1 MKLQKLKKDKILVVA
16 AHPDDEVLGCGATL
30 LKYQKKGA
38 VIEAL
43 FIADGVSS
51 RETKINK
58 KHFLNELK
66 NRRADCLRSNKKI
79 GIKKSIFLNFKD
91 NQLDSYPILKIIK
104 KIEKKIKLFKPTI
117 IFTHF
122 YNDLN
127 VDHQIV
133 NKATVTA
140 CRPQGAKTFPKKLF
154 FFEIPSSTEWQIKRN
169 KELFNPNWFEDV
181 TKTINYKIRALKEY
195 KKEIRNW
202 PHPRS
207 ERGVKA
213 LAEWRGATSGD
224 EAAEAFILAR
234 KV

>member
-1 MKLQKLKKDKILVVA
+1 M
-16 AHPDDEVLGCGATL
+16 
-30 LKYQKKGA
+30 
-38 VIEAL
+38 
-43 FIADGVSS
+43 
-51 RETKINK
+51 
-58 KHFLNELK
+58 
-66 NRRADCLRSNKKI
+66 
-79 GIKKSIFLNFKD
+79 
-91 NQLDSYPILKIIK
+91 
-104 KIEKKIKLFKPTI
+104 
-117 IFTHF
+117 
-122 YNDLN
+122 
-127 VDHQIV
+127 
-133 NKATVTA
+133 TA

-154 FFEIPSSTEWQIKRN
+154 FFEIPSSTEWQIKKN

-213 LAEWRGATSGD
+213 LAEWRGATSGY

>member
-1 MKLQKLKKDKILVVA
+1 MFV
-16 AHPDDEVLGCGATL
+16 
-30 LKYQKKGA
+30 
-38 VIEAL
+38 
-43 FIADGVSS
+43 ADGVSS

-181 TKTINYKIRALKEY
+181 SKTINYKISALKEY

-213 LAEWRGATSGD
+213 LAEWRGATSGY
-224 EAAEAFILAR
+224 EAREAFILAR